1 MTNDDLNRGPAGPAG
16 VRGAR
21 GETGAAGERGPA
33 GETAHVENATIDVS
47 EATIIQS
54 PQSRQQ
60 ARYLAY
66 SVIVLFVFTIA
77 IGLANLLFTSS
88 QVSRV
93 RANTAGLAVA
103 NARLTKQ
110 IQADCGFYRDIA
122 AFPVATPP
130 MGGRPTII
138 VPKLISDSRAA
149 WHGHGCQGQLPPPSP
164 SYLKWAKFYHLPVG

>member
-88 QVSRV
+88 QVAASGP
-93 RANTAGLAVA
+93 TP
-103 NARLTKQ
+103 
-110 IQADCGFYRDIA
+110 RDS
-122 AFPVATPP
+122 PWPTP
-130 MGGRPTII
+130 G
-138 VPKLISDSRAA
+138 
-149 WHGHGCQGQLPPPSP
+149 
-164 SYLKWAKFYHLPVG
+164 